1 MSYATYANQE
11 PDFPG
16 QCAAAAKHSGAR
28 CRKHAVN
35 GRAVCKQHGGD
46 SPSGIAH
53 PNYKH
58 GERAKPPGRYT
69 LDGALGREY
78 ERFMAN
84 KESLIEAADEMAY
97 IAARVQVINDE
108 IAAGNTGNITRDA
121 LGAWRALKAA
131 IAGKNAVKIRE
142 CIAILDDAMIAVE
155 AGDAKQQE
163 IYGLLDLLRKQRTT
177 EVRRMQVERETANVQ
192 QMRTFLAAVTNV
204 ILQVCALAPTKEL
217 EWQMR
222 NRYESEMRRV
232 LALPIVGS

>member
-1 MSYATYANQE
+1 
-11 PDFPG
+11 
-16 QCAAAAKHSGAR
+16 
-28 CRKHAVN
+28 
-35 GRAVCKQHGGD
+35 
-46 SPSGIAH
+46 
-53 PNYKH
+53 
-58 GERAKPPGRYT
+58 
-69 LDGALGREY
+69 
-78 ERFMAN
+78 MAN